1 METSKGAVGSVAGG
15 STTGEPM
22 TIGVE
27 VVFAL
32 PERCWRVALR
42 LPVGATVADALSAA
56 DLPSR
61 IPGGLDLAELGLG
74 MHGHALTTTAVL
86 ADGDRVELLRPLVAD
101 PKEARRRRSAG
112 RG

>member
-1 METSKGAVGSVAGG
+1 MEASMDAVGPVMI
-15 STTGEPM
+15 E
-22 TIGVE
+22 VE

-61 IPGGLDLAELGLG
+61 IPGGLDLADLGIG
-74 MHGHALTTTAVL
+74 RHGHAVTASTVL
-86 ADGDRVELLRPLVAD
+86 AEGDRVELLRPLVAD